1 MLFRSFNSMFIFKYF
16 GTETLQLSSSLHRKA
31 TVLYLAIAV
40 PKLVECYLRV
50 PTSTRMIYDSMT

>member
-1 MLFRSFNSMFIFKYF
+1 MFIFKYF

-40 PKLVECYLRV
+40 PKLVEWYCYLRV